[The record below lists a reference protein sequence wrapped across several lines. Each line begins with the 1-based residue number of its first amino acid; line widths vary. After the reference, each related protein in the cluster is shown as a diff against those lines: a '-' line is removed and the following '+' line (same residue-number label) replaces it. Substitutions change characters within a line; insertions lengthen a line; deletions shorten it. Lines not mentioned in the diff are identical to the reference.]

1 MKNTEVHLQPR
12 DEVSRT
18 ISPTDMLMT
27 TACYDVY
34 RTMTLPQRAFV
45 RVKQLFRPRDNFI
58 DHV

>member
-27 TACYDVY
+27 TANIKS
-34 RTMTLPQRAFV
+34 R
-45 RVKQLFRPRDNFI
+45 
-58 DHV
+58 